1 VPATP
6 IQLQVNALLTQM
18 NNPAPAGFVFAVMNP
33 FCLLTF
39 RNIVQKPISMRIPRI
54 FHSGAIALDGELQ
67 LDDDAANHVGRV
79 LRMSIGAELVLFNG
93 DGFNY
98 AARITAS
105 DKKRVHVTVTQRQP
119 NPVESPVSI
128 HLGQGISRGDR
139 MDFAIQKA
147 VELGVTEI
155 TPLFTERCGV
165 KLDGERLAK
174 RNEQWQKIAIS
185 ACEQSGRSIV
195 PVVHPAI
202 SLTQWLAQDTKE
214 LKLTLHPWAKDT
226 IKTLIPN
233 QHIRLVIGPE
243 GGFSEQEML
252 QTAAANFTG
261 IQLGPRVLRT
271 ETAALTAISALQLQ
285 FGDLA

>member
-1 VPATP
+1 
-6 IQLQVNALLTQM
+6 
-18 NNPAPAGFVFAVMNP
+18 
-33 FCLLTF
+33 
-39 RNIVQKPISMRIPRI
+39 MRIPRI
-54 FHSGAIALDGELQ
+54 YHSSAVALNQEFALDDE
-67 LDDDAANHVGRV
+67 AANHVGRV
-79 LRMSIGAELVLFNG
+79 LRMPVGSALQLFNG
-93 DGFNY
+93 DGYNY
-98 AARITAS
+98 SAYISSS
-105 DKKRVHVTVTQRQP
+105 DKKRVLVIATAQLD
-119 NPVESPVSI
+119 NPVESPLKI

-195 PVVHPAI
+195 PKVHPAI
-202 SLTQWLAQDTKE
+202 SLDNWLAQQTKE

-233 QHIRLVIGPE
+233 HNIRLVIGPE
-243 GGFSEQEML
+243 GGFSEQEMAHT
-252 QTAAANFTG
+252 TAAGFNG

>member
-1 VPATP
+1 
-6 IQLQVNALLTQM
+6 
-18 NNPAPAGFVFAVMNP
+18 
-33 FCLLTF
+33 
-39 RNIVQKPISMRIPRI
+39 MRIPRI
-54 FHSGAIALDGELQ
+54 YHQGAIALNHEFA

-79 LRMSIGAELVLFNG
+79 LRMAVGSELLLFNG

-98 AARITAS
+98 PARISNS
-105 DKKRVHVTVTQRQP
+105 DKKRVYVIATAQQP
-119 NPVESPVSI
+119 NPVESPLKI

-202 SLTQWLAQDTKE
+202 SLASWLAQDTKE

-233 QHIRLVIGPE
+233 PNIRLVIGPE
-243 GGFSEQEML
+243 GGFSEQEMAL
-252 QTAAANFTG
+252 TTAAGFNG

>member
-1 VPATP
+1 
-6 IQLQVNALLTQM
+6 
-18 NNPAPAGFVFAVMNP
+18 
-33 FCLLTF
+33 
-39 RNIVQKPISMRIPRI
+39 MRIPRI
-54 FHSGAIALDGELQ
+54 YHHGAIALNHEFA

-79 LRMSIGAELVLFNG
+79 LRMAVGSELLLFNG

-98 AARITAS
+98 PARISNS
-105 DKKRVHVTVTQRQP
+105 DKKRVYVIAGAQQP
-119 NPVESPVSI
+119 NPVESPLKI

-185 ACEQSGRSIV
+185 ACEQSGRSVV
-195 PVVHPAI
+195 PVVHPAV
-202 SLTQWLAQDTKE
+202 SLDSWLAQDTKE

-233 QHIRLVIGPE
+233 PDIRLVIGPE
-243 GGFSEQEML
+243 GGFSEQEMAL
-252 QTAAANFTG
+252 TTAAGFNG

>member
-1 VPATP
+1 
-6 IQLQVNALLTQM
+6 
-18 NNPAPAGFVFAVMNP
+18 
-33 FCLLTF
+33 
-39 RNIVQKPISMRIPRI
+39 MRIPRI
-54 FHSGAIALDGELQ
+54 YHHGAIALNHELA

-79 LRMSIGAELVLFNG
+79 LRMPVDSELLLFNG

-98 AARITAS
+98 PARISSS
-105 DKKRVHVTVTQRQP
+105 DKKRVNVVATAQIE
-119 NPVESPVSI
+119 NPVESPVKI

-185 ACEQSGRSIV
+185 ACEQSGRSVV
-195 PVVHPAI
+195 PIVHPAI
-202 SLTQWLAQDTKE
+202 SLDTWLRQSTKE

-233 QHIRLVIGPE
+233 HNIRLVIGPE
-243 GGFSEQEML
+243 GGFSEQEMT
-252 QTAAANFTG
+252 QTSAAGFIG

>member
-1 VPATP
+1 
-6 IQLQVNALLTQM
+6 
-18 NNPAPAGFVFAVMNP
+18 
-33 FCLLTF
+33 
-39 RNIVQKPISMRIPRI
+39 MRIPRI
-54 FHSGAIALDGELQ
+54 YHQGAIALNYQ
-67 LDDDAANHVGRV
+67 FALDDDAANHVGRV
-79 LRMSIGAELVLFNG
+79 LRMPVDSELLLFNG

-98 AARITAS
+98 PARISSS
-105 DKKRVHVTVTQRQP
+105 DKKRVYVIASAQQP
-119 NPVESPVSI
+119 NPVESPLKI

-185 ACEQSGRSIV
+185 ACEQSGRSVV
-195 PVVHPAI
+195 PTVHPAI
-202 SLTQWLAQDTKE
+202 SLDSWLAEDTKE

-226 IKTLIPN
+226 IKTLIPKPN
-233 QHIRLVIGPE
+233 IRLVIGPE
-243 GGFSEQEML
+243 GGFSELEMART
-252 QTAAANFTG
+252 TAAGFNG

>member
-1 VPATP
+1 
-6 IQLQVNALLTQM
+6 
-18 NNPAPAGFVFAVMNP
+18 
-33 FCLLTF
+33 
-39 RNIVQKPISMRIPRI
+39 MRIPRI
-54 FHSGAIALDGELQ
+54 YHSSAIALHHEFA
-67 LDDDAANHVGRV
+67 LDEDAANHVGRV
-79 LRMSIGAELVLFNG
+79 LRMPVGSELLLFNG

-98 AARITAS
+98 PAHISNA
-105 DKKRVHVTVTQRQP
+105 DKKRVMVTATSQLT
-119 NPVESPVSI
+119 NPVESPISI

-165 KLDGERLAK
+165 KLDGERLQK

-195 PVVHPAI
+195 PTVHPAI
-202 SLTQWLAQDTKE
+202 SLQQWLAQQTKE
-214 LKLTLHPWAKDT
+214 LKLTLHPRANDT
-226 IKTLIPN
+226 IKTLTASS
-233 QHIRLVIGPE
+233 HIRLVIGPE
-243 GGFSEQEML
+243 GGFTDLEMT
-252 QTAAANFTG
+252 QTSDAGFTG